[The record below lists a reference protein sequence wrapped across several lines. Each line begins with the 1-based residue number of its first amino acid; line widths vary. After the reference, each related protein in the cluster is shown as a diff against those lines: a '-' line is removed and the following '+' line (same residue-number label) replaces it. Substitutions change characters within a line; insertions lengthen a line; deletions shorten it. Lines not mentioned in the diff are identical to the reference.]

1 VPTNRHS
8 AEAPVCFDDVA
19 AGPSAMRCLLVPI
32 ATAVGLF
39 ACEQRFS
46 SNPTPIGPQSFTPA
60 SSSDTIDQLIAPTDA
75 GLAALSSSRAV
86 TLTVCSSS
94 PQACPSPETDGST
107 TASYRVVFGSGRGEL
122 RSRGQAMAD
131 LYKELRD
138 RTASGERLNA
148 QSHALGDAG
157 ARAGGGWASADS
169 KDPIARCALH
179 LLDVVDSAGELTLDV
194 LHGFGSNG
202 CMVSLG
208 PLAADG
214 GATQCL
220 VKEPERPKGRSKGGF
235 EF

>member
-1 VPTNRHS
+1 MRNLLVL
-8 AEAPVCFDDVA
+8 VA
-19 AGPSAMRCLLVPI
+19 AAAGF
-32 ATAVGLF
+32 F

-46 SNPTPIGPQSFTPA
+46 SNPTPLGPESFAAGT
-60 SSSDTIDQLIAPTDA
+60 SSSAAVDALLTSTVSDA
-75 GLAALSSSRAV
+75 GPATLAPSRA
-86 TLTVCSSS
+86 LTVTICSSS
-94 PQACPSPETDGST
+94 PGACPPAETDGST
-107 TASYRVVFGSGRGEL
+107 AQSYRVVFGSGRGEI

-131 LYKELRD
+131 LYGELRD

-157 ARAGGGWASADS
+157 ARSGGGSTTQASAES
-169 KDPIARCALH
+169 KDPIARCALRM
-179 LLDVVDSAGELTLDV
+179 LDVVDSAGELTLD
-194 LHGFGSNG
+194 LIHGFGSNG

-214 GATQCL
+214 GAAQCL